1 MNDTMSDSVNS
12 SIQMNS
18 IQFQKMTFVYNA
30 LQDGW
35 TVKKQ
40 DDSYI
45 FRKKHEG
52 KKEVFLDTYLSK
64 FVKSNLDMG
73 SLLSINK

>member
-1 MNDTMSDSVNS
+1 MESS
-12 SIQMNS
+12 SIQMDS
-18 IQFQKMTFVYNA
+18 VQFQKMTFVYNA

-35 TVKKQ
+35 TVQKQ

-73 SLLSINK
+73 SLLINK

>member
-1 MNDTMSDSVNS
+1 MNNAMESS
-12 SIQMNS
+12 SIQMDS
-18 IQFQKMTFVYNA
+18 VQFQKMTFVYNA

-35 TVKKQ
+35 TVQKQ

-73 SLLSINK
+73 SLLINK

>member
-1 MNDTMSDSVNS
+1 MNDAMNLVNS
-12 SIQMNS
+12 SIQMDS

-35 TVKKQ
+35 TVQKHE
-40 DDSYI
+40 DSYI

-64 FVKSNLDMG
+64 FVNSNLDMG

>member
-1 MNDTMSDSVNS
+1 MEGS
-12 SIQMNS
+12 SIQMDS
-18 IQFQKMTFVYNA
+18 VQFQKMTFVYNA

-35 TVKKQ
+35 TVQKQ

-73 SLLSINK
+73 SLLINK

>member
-1 MNDTMSDSVNS
+1 MNDAMSNLVNS
-12 SIQMNS
+12 SIQMDS

-35 TVKKQ
+35 TVQKQ